1 MNAVTRTNLT
11 LGIIAALLSLILI
24 LHKPALQ
31 APTTQR
37 LSTAAPQ
44 QASSIQLSLG
54 NGQPPTLIL
63 QRDEQAWT
71 LNAPVRMRAD
81 DMAVNEI
88 LRLLSVSSQRTLDPS
103 DTDLA
108 AIRLDPPLWQVDID
122 EHRFA
127 IGGTEALSGQRYVLY
142 QGQIHLVGDLNAARF
157 DNNYADLVDRS
168 LLGEHGQIQSIRL
181 PQGEVTLVQAGSAEL
196 FARWANAEAQW
207 LVRPS
212 KMDFDDV
219 RERVTVRLDSASI
232 DFLIRSREPRL
243 ELIRPDLDLMY
254 MLPASAS
261 RELLEP

>member
-1 MNAVTRTNLT
+1 MNTVTRTNLV
-11 LGIIAALLSLILI
+11 LAAIAALLSIL
-24 LHKPALQ
+24 LLTSQPSTPESA
-31 APTTQR
+31 TQP
-37 LSTAAPQ
+37 LTASDPQ
-44 QASSIQLSLG
+44 QAQSVHIALG
-54 NGQPPTLIL
+54 NGQPPELHL
-63 QRDEQAWT
+63 QRDAQGWALT
-71 LNAPVRMRAD
+71 APVAMRAD
-81 DMAVNEI
+81 DLAIGEI
-88 LRLLSVSSQRTLDPS
+88 LRLLRLPSQRRIDV
-103 DTDLA
+103 DAADLA
-108 AIRLDPPLWQVDID
+108 ALQLAPPLWRVQID

-168 LLGEHGQIQSIRL
+168 LLGKHAQIQSIRL
-181 PQGEVTLVQAGSAEL
+181 PQGEVTPVQAGSAEF

-254 MLPASAS
+254 MLPTSAS